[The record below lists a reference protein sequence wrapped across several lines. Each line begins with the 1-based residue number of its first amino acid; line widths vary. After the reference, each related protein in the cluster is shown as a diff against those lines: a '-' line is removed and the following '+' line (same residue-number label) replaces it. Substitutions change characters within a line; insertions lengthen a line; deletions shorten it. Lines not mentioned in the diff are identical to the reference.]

1 MPEFNDFV
9 YQGLDHFAY
18 ARLNKT
24 NNFPEFTSHVCPAPC
39 EGACSASLASSAVSI
54 RNLEQYIIETA
65 FAEGYVKPNLPAI
78 RSGKKVAVIGSVRPG
93 WPVPTSSIGRP
104 QRHRLR
110 TGRPRRRTFDVRHTQ
125 YETGQT
131 AG

>member
-1 MPEFNDFV
+1 MLGKALSGCPLHNLMPEFNDFV

-78 RSGKKVAVIGSVRPG
+78 RSGKKCC
-93 WPVPTSSIGRP
+93 
-104 QRHRLR
+104 RHRQWS
-110 TGRPRRRTFDVRHTQ
+110 GR
-125 YETGQT
+125 
-131 AG
+131 AGLCRPAQ